1 VTARM
6 APLTVAGKVVH
17 QLGLPYHWGG
27 NGLVPGDSA
36 NDLLHSALDANVH
49 IMETKAATAD
59 IIAGRRP
66 RGPALRQLVMDY
78 QRRAGVTSETGTR

>member
-1 VTARM
+1 M
-6 APLTVAGKVVH
+6 APLTIAGQVVH
-17 QLGLPYHWGG
+17 QIGLPYHWGG
-27 NGLVPGDSA
+27 NGLVAGDSA

-66 RGPALRQLVMDY
+66 RGPALRRLVEQY
-78 QRRAGVTSETGTR
+78 QHRAGITTETGTR